1 MTFKQTIALA
11 GRKIAKHSPAILVTT
26 GVVGLGVTAVLA
38 YKSRNKVE
46 AVVENI
52 EAAREAGLEVN
63 KVQVVRDMT
72 EALYLPITVGAASVA
87 AILWSYKI
95 QNNRIA
101 MLVSTVAAQRIRSI
115 QLEEKYKEMHGE
127 ESYSKFV
134 SPTAKEEY
142 DTGKTDKEG
151 NPKMAIKDVKADV
164 DKTIGEWYSESTE
177 YAVDDHTYNIAYI
190 DSIEQKLQT
199 ILFARGHLLL
209 NEVREA
215 LGFERTRNGAL
226 LGWSTS
232 DSFEITKHV
241 NMIGDEHMGEAKE
254 QIWVTWSRPRY
265 VHEEVE
271 FTGRYSIHD

>member
-115 QLEEKYKEMHGE
+115 QLEEKYKEIHGE
-127 ESYSKFV
+127 AAYTKFV
-134 SPTAKEEY
+134 SPTAQEEY
-142 DTGKTDKEG
+142 DTGKTDKDG
-151 NPKMAIKDVKADV
+151 NPKMAVKDVKADV

-177 YAVDDHTYNIAYI
+177 YAADDHTYNIAYI

-232 DSFEITKHV
+232 DNFEITKHV
-241 NMIGDEHMGEAKE
+241 NMIGDEHMGESKE

>member
-1 MTFKQTIALA
+1 MTFKQTIATV
-11 GRKIAKHSPAILVTT
+11 GRKVAKHSPAILVTT

-38 YKSRNKVE
+38 YKSRSKVE
-46 AVVENI
+46 AVVEAV
-52 EAAREAGLEVN
+52 EGARYAGEEVN
-63 KVQVVRDMT
+63 KVEVVRDMA
-72 EALYLPITVGAASVA
+72 EALYLPITVGVVSVG

-101 MLVSTVAAQRIRSI
+101 VLVSTVAAQRIRSI
-115 QLEEKYKEMHGE
+115 QLEKKYKEMHGE

-134 SPTAKEEY
+134 TPTAQEEY
-142 DTGKTDKEG
+142 ETGKFDKDG
-151 NPKMAIKDVKADV
+151 KPKTAIKDVKTDV
-164 DKTIGEWYSESTE
+164 DKTIGDWYSESTE
-177 YAVDDHTYNIAYI
+177 YAADDHTYNIAYI
-190 DSIEQKLQT
+190 ESIEQKLQT
-199 ILFARGHLLL
+199 ILFQRGHLLL

-232 DSFEITKHV
+232 DPFEITKHV
-241 NMIGDEHMGEAKE
+241 NMIGDVDMGESEE